1 MASGSPIVA
10 GTRSGQEVPEQELKA
25 RVCIFA
31 LLGAVLFVSAGG
43 YGKAAPTV
51 TADLQ
56 SLEATTDA
64 PLVIFLRPTPRG
76 GEFSFGFRNDSA
88 GGLTATLRLTGVPFD
103 AMDIY
108 NAGAF
113 MGSYTREQL
122 AAGVP
127 VKMSG
132 GLLPADQRAVVELYE
147 TLLEEMNR
155 TLSLNERRTVAGARM
170 LGLREM
176 ARAIMVADRAD
187 RSARLILVE
196 SGRPTSRRA
205 TATPSNREMILQQ
218 VRELLADVERVRQFL
233 ETSGVD
239 AAERARYHGWLVPL
253 EVRAEWS
260 GPETL
265 RISAVNRGALPVRGT
280 LTLSAAGGGNKG
292 VDVQLDV
299 QPGRQ
304 VDVAAPLKRA
314 SAASL
319 PARLNGKAGDFT
331 FSRSFDLIVPSGG

>member
-1 MASGSPIVA
+1 M
-10 GTRSGQEVPEQELKA
+10 KA

-31 LLGAVLFVSAGG
+31 LLGAVLSVSAGG
-43 YGKAAPTV
+43 YGKAAPVV

-56 SLEATTDA
+56 SLEATADA
-64 PLVIFLRPTPRG
+64 PLMVFLRPTPRG

-132 GLLPADQRAVVELYE
+132 GLLPADQRAVVELHE

-176 ARAIMVADRAD
+176 TRAIMVADRAD

-205 TATPSNREMILQQ
+205 TATPANREMLLQQ

-233 ETSGVD
+233 ETSGMD

-253 EVRAEWS
+253 EVRAERS

-280 LTLSAAGGGNKG
+280 LTLSAAGDGSQG
-292 VDVQLDV
+292 VDLQLDV
-299 QPGRQ
+299 PPGRK
-304 VDVAAPLKRA
+304 VDIAAPLKRGSA
-314 SAASL
+314 STL
-319 PARLNGKAGDFT
+319 PARLNGKAGEFA
-331 FSRSFDLIVPSGG
+331 FSRSFELTPSSGG

>member
-1 MASGSPIVA
+1 
-10 GTRSGQEVPEQELKA
+10 LKA

-31 LLGAVLFVSAGG
+31 LLGAVLSVSAGG
-43 YGKAAPTV
+43 YGKAAPVV

-56 SLEATTDA
+56 SLEATADA
-64 PLVIFLRPTPRG
+64 PLMVFLRPTPRG

-132 GLLPADQRAVVELYE
+132 GLLPPDQRAVVELYE
-147 TLLEEMNR
+147 ALLEEMNR
-155 TLSLNERRTVAGARM
+155 TLSLNERRSVVGARM

-205 TATPSNREMILQQ
+205 TATPANREMLLQQ

-233 ETSGVD
+233 ETSGLD
-239 AAERARYHGWLVPL
+239 AAERPRYHGWLVPL

-265 RISAVNRGALPVRGT
+265 RISAVNRGALPLRAS
-280 LTLSAAGGGNKG
+280 LTLSAAGDGNKG

-304 VDVAAPLKRA
+304 QVVAAPLKRT
-314 SAASL
+314 SARSL
-319 PARLNGKAGDFT
+319 PARLNGKAGNFT
-331 FSRSFDLIVPSGG
+331 FSRGFELTLPAGP